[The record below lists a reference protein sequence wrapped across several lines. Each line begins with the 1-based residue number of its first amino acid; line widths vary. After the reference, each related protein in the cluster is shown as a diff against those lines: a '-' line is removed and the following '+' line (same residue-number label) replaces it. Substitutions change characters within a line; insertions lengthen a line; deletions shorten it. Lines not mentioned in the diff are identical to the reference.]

1 MDEFNNNNLENKN
14 EPQNCTPANGQP
26 YDPYN
31 QQAPNPANGQPYDPY
46 NQQAP
51 NPANGQPY
59 DPYNQ
64 QPTQGAVPYTYD
76 PYSQSPNYANYMQN
90 QYGGGVYA
98 APVKAPEGMA
108 TASLVMGILAIVSFI
123 TVYLPPVF
131 AILGI
136 VFGCIH
142 KSKHYPNGNGKATAG
157 IVCSV
162 IGLLMIIGIIA
173 LGLSLMSNPEVMQQ
187 YMSILKDQDPDL
199 YDQMYDMYYDQ
210 FPQWFEGI
218 KLALSALFAK

>member
-1 MDEFNNNNLENKN
+1 MDEFNNNNLDNK
-14 EPQNCTPANGQP
+14 EPQNGTPTNGQP

-31 QQAPNPANGQPYDPY
+31 QPV
-46 NQQAP
+46 

-76 PYSQSPNYANYMQN
+76 PYAQQNAQQGQQPYDPYSQSPNYANYVQN
-90 QYGGGVYA
+90 QYGGGAYA
-98 APVKAPEGMA
+98 IPQRAPEGMA
-108 TASLVMGILAIVSFI
+108 TASLVMGILSIVSFI
-123 TVYLPPVF
+123 TVYLPPIF

-162 IGLLMIIGIIA
+162 IGLLFIVGMFA
-173 LGLSLMSNPEVMQQ
+173 LGLSLMNNPEIMRQSLE
-187 YMSILKDQDPDL
+187 MIKEQDPET
-199 YDQMYDMYYDQ
+199 YDQLYDMYYDQ

-218 KLALSALFAK
+218 KLFVKGLF

>member
-1 MDEFNNNNLENKN
+1 MDELNNNNLDNK
-14 EPQNCTPANGQP
+14 EPQNGTPENGQP

-31 QQAPNPANGQPYDPY
+31 QPV
-46 NQQAP
+46 

-76 PYSQSPNYANYMQN
+76 PYAQQNAQQGQQPYDPYSQSPNYANYVQN
-90 QYGGGVYA
+90 QYGGGAYA
-98 APVKAPEGMA
+98 IPQRAPEGMA
-108 TASLVMGILAIVSFI
+108 TASLVMGILSIVSFI

-162 IGLLMIIGIIA
+162 IGLLFIVGMFA
-173 LGLSLMSNPEVMQQ
+173 LGLSLMNNPEIMRQSLE
-187 YMSILKDQDPDL
+187 MIKEQDPET
-199 YDQMYDMYYDQ
+199 YDQLYDMYYDQ

-218 KLALSALFAK
+218 KLFVKGLF

>member
-1 MDEFNNNNLENKN
+1 MDEFNNSNLDNK
-14 EPQNCTPANGQP
+14 EPQNGTPANGQP

-31 QQAPNPANGQPYDPY
+31 QPQNPTPE
-46 NQQAP
+46 
-51 NPANGQPY
+51 NGQPY

-76 PYSQSPNYANYMQN
+76 PYAQQNAQQGQQPYDPYSQSPNYANYVQN

-98 APVKAPEGMA
+98 VPQKAPEGMA
-108 TASLVMGILAIVSFI
+108 TASLVMGILSIVSFL
-123 TVYLPPVF
+123 TVYLPPIF
-131 AILGI
+131 GILGI
-136 VFGCIH
+136 VFGCIY
-142 KSKHYPNGNGKATAG
+142 KSRHNPNGNGKATAG

-162 IGLLMIIGIIA
+162 IGLLLIVGLFA
-173 LGLSLMSNPEVMQQ
+173 LGLSLMNNPEIMQQ
-187 YMSILKDQDPDL
+187 YMELIREQDPEL

-218 KLALSALFAK
+218 KLALSALFTK

>member
-1 MDEFNNNNLENKN
+1 MDEFNNGNLDNKENN
-14 EPQNCTPANGQP
+14 PQNGVPANGQP
-26 YDPYN
+26 YD
-31 QQAPNPANGQPYDPY
+31 QQQ
-46 NQQAP
+46 

-76 PYSQSPNYANYMQN
+76 PYNQQQAQQGQQPYDPYSQSPNYAQYVQN

-98 APVKAPEGMA
+98 VPQKAPEGMA
-108 TASLVMGILAIVSFI
+108 TASLVMGILSIVSFI

-136 VFGCIH
+136 VFGCVH

-162 IGLLMIIGIIA
+162 IGLLMIVGIIA
-173 LGLSLMSNPEVMQQ
+173 LGLSLISNPEIMSQ
-187 YMSILKDQDPDL
+187 YMDILKEQDPEL
-199 YDQMYDMYYDQ
+199 YDQMYDMYYEQ
-210 FPQWFEGI
+210 FPQWFESI
-218 KLALSALFAK
+218 KLALSALFIK

>member
-1 MDEFNNNNLENKN
+1 MDEFNNNNLDNK
-14 EPQNCTPANGQP
+14 EPQNGTPANGQP

-31 QQAPNPANGQPYDPY
+31 QPVNPE
-46 NQQAP
+46 
-51 NPANGQPY
+51 NGQPY

-76 PYSQSPNYANYMQN
+76 PYAQQNAQQGQQPYDPYSQSPNYANYVQN
-90 QYGGGVYA
+90 QYGGGAYA
-98 APVKAPEGMA
+98 IPQRAPEGMA
-108 TASLVMGILAIVSFI
+108 TASLVMGILSIVSFI
-123 TVYLPPVF
+123 TVYLPPIF

-162 IGLLMIIGIIA
+162 IGLLFIVGMFA
-173 LGLSLMSNPEVMQQ
+173 LGLSLMNNPEIMRQSLE
-187 YMSILKDQDPDL
+187 MIKEQDPET
-199 YDQMYDMYYDQ
+199 YDQLYDMYYDQ

-218 KLALSALFAK
+218 KLFVKGLF

>member
-1 MDEFNNNNLENKN
+1 MDELNNNNLDNK
-14 EPQNCTPANGQP
+14 EPQNGTPANGQP

-31 QQAPNPANGQPYDPY
+31 QPVNPE
-46 NQQAP
+46 
-51 NPANGQPY
+51 NGQPY

-76 PYSQSPNYANYMQN
+76 PYAQQNAQQGQQPYDPYSQSPNYANYVQN
-90 QYGGGVYA
+90 QYGGGAYA
-98 APVKAPEGMA
+98 IPQRAPEGMA
-108 TASLVMGILAIVSFI
+108 TASLVMGILSIVSFI
-123 TVYLPPVF
+123 TVYLPPIF

-162 IGLLMIIGIIA
+162 IGLLFIVGMFA
-173 LGLSLMSNPEVMQQ
+173 LGLSLMNNPEIMRQSLE
-187 YMSILKDQDPDL
+187 MIKEQDPET
-199 YDQMYDMYYDQ
+199 YDQLYDMYYDQ

-218 KLALSALFAK
+218 KLFVKGLF

>member
-1 MDEFNNNNLENKN
+1 MDELNNNNLDNK
-14 EPQNCTPANGQP
+14 EPQNGTPENGQP

-31 QQAPNPANGQPYDPY
+31 QPV
-46 NQQAP
+46 

-76 PYSQSPNYANYMQN
+76 PYAQQNAQQGQQPYDPYSQSPNYANYVQN
-90 QYGGGVYA
+90 QYGGGAYA
-98 APVKAPEGMA
+98 IPQRAPEGMA
-108 TASLVMGILAIVSFI
+108 TASLVMGILSIVSFI

-162 IGLLMIIGIIA
+162 IGLLFIVGMFA
-173 LGLSLMSNPEVMQQ
+173 LGLSLMNNPEIMRQSLE
-187 YMSILKDQDPDL
+187 MIKEQDPET
-199 YDQMYDMYYDQ
+199 YDQLYDMYYDQ

-218 KLALSALFAK
+218 KLALSALFVK

>member
-1 MDEFNNNNLENKN
+1 MDEFNNNNLDNK
-14 EPQNCTPANGQP
+14 EPQNGTPENGQP

-31 QQAPNPANGQPYDPY
+31 QPV
-46 NQQAP
+46 

-76 PYSQSPNYANYMQN
+76 PYAQQNTQQGQQPYGPYSQSPNYANYMQN

-98 APVKAPEGMA
+98 VPQRAPEGMA
-108 TASLVMGILAIVSFI
+108 TASLVMGILSIVSLI
-123 TVYLPPVF
+123 TVYLPPIF
-131 AILGI
+131 GILGI
-136 VFGCIH
+136 IFGCIH
-142 KSKHYPNGNGKATAG
+142 KSKHYPNGNGKANAG
-157 IVCSV
+157 IICSV
-162 IGLLMIIGIIA
+162 IGLILIIA
-173 LGLSLMSNPEVMQQ
+173 LIAFSVSLVTNPEVMQQ
-187 YMSILKDQDPDL
+187 YMELIREQDPEL

-210 FPQWFEGI
+210 FPQWFESI

>member
-1 MDEFNNNNLENKN
+1 MDEFMNGNFDDKD
-14 EPQNCTPANGQP
+14 PQNGTPANGQP

-31 QQAPNPANGQPYDPY
+31 QQAA
-46 NQQAP
+46 
-51 NPANGQPY
+51 ANGQPY

-76 PYSQSPNYANYMQN
+76 PYAQQGQQPADPYSQSPNYANYMQN

-98 APVKAPEGMA
+98 VPQKAPEGMA
-108 TASLVMGILAIVSFI
+108 TASLVMGILSIVSFI

-173 LGLSLMSNPEVMQQ
+173 LGLSLMNNPEIMSQ
-187 YMSILKDQDPDL
+187 YMELIKEQDPEL

-218 KLALSALFAK
+218 KLALSALFVK

>member
-1 MDEFNNNNLENKN
+1 MDELNNNNLDNK
-14 EPQNCTPANGQP
+14 EPQNGTPENGQP

-31 QQAPNPANGQPYDPY
+31 QPVNPANGQPYDPY
-46 NQQAP
+46 AQQNAQQ
-51 NPANGQPY
+51 G
-59 DPYNQ
+59 Q
-64 QPTQGAVPYTYD
+64 QPYD
-76 PYSQSPNYANYMQN
+76 PYSQSPNYANYVQN
-90 QYGGGVYA
+90 QYGGGAYA
-98 APVKAPEGMA
+98 IPQRAPEGMA
-108 TASLVMGILAIVSFI
+108 TASLVMGILSIVSFI
-123 TVYLPPVF
+123 TVYLPPIF

-162 IGLLMIIGIIA
+162 IGLLFIVGMFA
-173 LGLSLMSNPEVMQQ
+173 LGLSLMNNPEIMRQSLE
-187 YMSILKDQDPDL
+187 MIKEQDPET
-199 YDQMYDMYYDQ
+199 YDQLYDMYYDQ

>member
-1 MDEFNNNNLENKN
+1 MDEFNNNNLDNK
-14 EPQNCTPANGQP
+14 EPQNGTPENGQP

-31 QQAPNPANGQPYDPY
+31 QPV
-46 NQQAP
+46 

-76 PYSQSPNYANYMQN
+76 PYAQQNAQQGQQPYDPYSQSPNYANYVQN
-90 QYGGGVYA
+90 QYGGGAYA
-98 APVKAPEGMA
+98 IPQRAPEGMA
-108 TASLVMGILAIVSFI
+108 TASLVMGILSIVSFI

-162 IGLLMIIGIIA
+162 IGLLFIVGMFA
-173 LGLSLMSNPEVMQQ
+173 LGLSLMNNPEIMRQSLE
-187 YMSILKDQDPDL
+187 MIKEQDPET
-199 YDQMYDMYYDQ
+199 YDQLYDMYYDQ
-210 FPQWFEGI
+210 FPQWFESI

>member
-1 MDEFNNNNLENKN
+1 MDEFNNNNLDNK
-14 EPQNCTPANGQP
+14 EPQNGTTENGQP

-31 QQAPNPANGQPYDPY
+31 QPV
-46 NQQAP
+46 

-76 PYSQSPNYANYMQN
+76 PYAQQNAQQGQQPYDPYSQSPNYANYVQN
-90 QYGGGVYA
+90 QYGGGAYA
-98 APVKAPEGMA
+98 IPQRAPEGMA
-108 TASLVMGILAIVSFI
+108 TASLVMGILSIVSFI
-123 TVYLPPVF
+123 TVYLPPIF

-162 IGLLMIIGIIA
+162 IGLLFIVGMFA
-173 LGLSLMSNPEVMQQ
+173 LGLSLMNNPEIMRQSLE
-187 YMSILKDQDPDL
+187 MIKEQDPET
-199 YDQMYDMYYDQ
+199 YDQLYDMYYDQ

-218 KLALSALFAK
+218 KLFVKGLF